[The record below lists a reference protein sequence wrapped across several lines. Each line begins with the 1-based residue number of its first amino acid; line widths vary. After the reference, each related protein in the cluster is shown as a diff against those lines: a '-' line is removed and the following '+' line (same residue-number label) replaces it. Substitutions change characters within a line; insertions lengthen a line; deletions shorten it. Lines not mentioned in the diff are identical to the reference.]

1 MGPLAGWQASCA
13 REVMETGNGRR
24 TGTGGAGRL
33 GYLGFGLA
41 AAGVATIL
49 AVHWMVAFWV
59 PTEAEQG
66 VVQRIFYMHVPAA
79 WACFAAVTVAG
90 LASAVYL
97 WLEDERGDM
106 AAVAA
111 AEAALVFGAIVLL
124 TGPLWGRLA
133 WGTYWTWEPRLTLTL
148 LLWFSYLGYFLIR
161 ASVANQRKGKRF
173 AAVVAII
180 GALSLPLNHVSV
192 VWFRSLHP
200 EPVVLKTDGPTLPQE
215 MLVTLLTSL
224 GGFVMLFFGIFTI
237 RYAVENFS
245 RARVRATHSG
255 NHGALT

>member
-1 MGPLAGWQASCA
+1 MHAQEATGPRHGMRIGHW
-13 REVMETGNGRR
+13 NG
-24 TGTGGAGRL
+24 GRL
-33 GYLGFGLA
+33 AYLGFGLA

-49 AVHWMVAFWV
+49 LVHWMVAFWV
-59 PTEAEQG
+59 PTEAAQG
-66 VVQRIFYMHVPAA
+66 VVQRIFYIHVPAA
-79 WACFAAVTVAG
+79 WASGLAVTVAG
-90 LASAVYL
+90 LASAAYL

-124 TGPLWGRLA
+124 TGPLWARIA
-133 WGTYWTWEPRLTLTL
+133 WGTYWDWELRLTLTL

-161 ASVANQRKGKRF
+161 GSVADPRKGKRF

-180 GALSLPLNHVSV
+180 GVLSLPLNHVSV

-200 EPVVLKTDGPTLPQE
+200 GPVVLKTEGPTLPQE

-237 RYAVENFS
+237 RYAVENLS